1 MNNKS
6 NETKKS
12 ISLEVQ
18 DSTMLAIARE
28 SYQQTHGANII
39 IRLLG
44 KETNWSEDNKT
55 NIQSLEVF
63 KDACTNPPEPDHTFL
78 FLFFDPCL
86 VLFQKIH
93 WSLSYLSRWL
103 PSFKWADPQQSSLWS
118 CSSSAESSC
127 RWRLWLEI
135 EQ

>member
-44 KETNWSEDNKT
+44 KLTNCSQENKT
-55 NIQSLEVF
+55 NWILGM
-63 KDACTNPPEPDHTFL
+63 
-78 FLFFDPCL
+78 
-86 VLFQKIH
+86 
-93 WSLSYLSRWL
+93 
-103 PSFKWADPQQSSLWS
+103 
-118 CSSSAESSC
+118 
-127 RWRLWLEI
+127 RLI
-135 EQ
+135 NDKK

>member
-1 MNNKS
+1 MRKKIVNNKS

-44 KETNWSEDNKT
+44 KETN
-55 NIQSLEVF
+55 
-63 KDACTNPPEPDHTFL
+63 
-78 FLFFDPCL
+78 
-86 VLFQKIH
+86 
-93 WSLSYLSRWL
+93 
-103 PSFKWADPQQSSLWS
+103 
-118 CSSSAESSC
+118 
-127 RWRLWLEI
+127 
-135 EQ
+135 